1 MSMIDHTLDHL
12 PKRTNPE
19 SHALRGG
26 RTWFSSRTISRAR
39 HFADL
44 SWACLC
50 VPLGVSAALL
60 ASGQLFLSGDM
71 AALANLAGGIGL
83 IYSAHRILSKL
94 TLGFERD

>member
-1 MSMIDHTLDHL
+1 MIDHTLDHL

-26 RTWFSSRTISRAR
+26 RTWFSNRTISRAR

-44 SWACLC
+44 SWSCLL
-50 VPLGVSAALL
+50 VPLGISVALVV
-60 ASGQLFLSGDM
+60 SGQLVLGGDL
-71 AALANLAGGIGL
+71 AALANLLGGIGL

-94 TLGFERD
+94 TVGFDRD

>member
-1 MSMIDHTLDHL
+1 MIDHTLDHL

-44 SWACLC
+44 SWSCLL
-50 VPLGVSAALL
+50 VPLGISVALVV
-60 ASGQLFLSGDM
+60 SGQLLLGGDL
-71 AALANLAGGIGL
+71 AALANLLGGAGL
-83 IYSAHRILSKL
+83 VYSAHRILSKL
-94 TLGFERD
+94 TLGLDRE